1 MRRLITLILTL
12 LLAVPLLKAE
22 GSNVQDR
29 KEIDEL
35 MRFAGNIHQFS
46 SIYPQEKVYLQF
58 DNTSYYQGE
67 TIWFKAFVVN
77 ASTLQRSK
85 SKVLYV
91 DLLSPEGILLKQ
103 QKLLIVAGQAD
114 GSFAL
119 NDAAT
124 LQARDVRGGSLPYPS
139 GFYEVRAYTNYMQNF
154 DSDIIFSRVL
164 AVFDKPKQEGH
175 YYDEKPAITPKFTV
189 DLIPVRPAAPKQKK
203 VNAYFFPEG
212 GHIIM
217 GQPCRVAF
225 KVTGENG
232 LGIDA
237 TGSMDDDISFSTRHD
252 GMGSFVFTPQS
263 RRNSVKITVDGHD
276 YSYSL
281 PDAEQSGCSVQ
292 AVSDQDKAGFTIY
305 SSSDFI
311 SQELGATLTC
321 RGDLVDFAKVTI
333 DGNVTEQTFDL
344 TSAPEGVIRFTLF
357 TKSGDILA
365 TRSFY
370 HEKTGVI
377 IPTINVSSNKISYA
391 PFEKITL
398 DFNLSDGKGA
408 PFRDRFCLSVRD
420 SRSPMSIV
428 EDDLRTNLLLSSDL
442 RGFIEKPD
450 YYFDSAN
457 KDRLKD
463 LDLLCM
469 VQGWERY
476 DWRTMAG
483 VDGFQESLRM
493 EDKGLT
499 LNGWIFKSAGRKPLA
514 HTEVNASLV
523 PKDKTLTESYRYIT
537 GDDGYF
543 GFDIGVLFYNKA
555 RLSIK
560 ASPRDRRIR
569 GEDMTIVFDR
579 SKTPMVR
586 AYRPGETL
594 FLNKV
599 RNTASR
605 DSTSITTR
613 EHPEIINVDMG
624 VILPDVD
631 ILEQRKFVDY
641 FTFQAYD
648 VVKDVEKEYDKGNY
662 STDLFGYIKDLGYD
676 VQIGLMIDS
685 IEKIMSRG
693 GVSSSDYKMLI
704 NGQYAFVYA
713 HTETMYKDLER
724 DSKLMGEDASV
735 LGSRIDTRDIKS
747 IMIYDRPMLQSEAWS
762 LSPLHMAN
770 SPYAVEDMMGTF
782 KKYDAK
788 DNMDIS
794 DFKEENNNK
803 RDRIVYLVDVLLKN
817 IDEGSP
823 RKDQFDRSRRFTT
836 VDGYSIPFSFYSP
849 EYPNGPITGD
859 VDYRRTLYWN
869 PNVITDEDGR
879 ARVEFYNNSFS
890 RMFTISAAGITASGV
905 PYILNQNW

>member
-1 MRRLITLILTL
+1 MKRLITLTL
-12 LLAVPLLKAE
+12 ALILAVPLLKAE

-175 YYDEKPAITPKFTV
+175 YYDEQPAITPKFTV

-217 GQPCRVAF
+217 GQPCRVVI

-357 TKSGDILA
+357 HQVG
-365 TRSFY
+365 
-370 HEKTGVI
+370 
-377 IPTINVSSNKISYA
+377 
-391 PFEKITL
+391 
-398 DFNLSDGKGA
+398 
-408 PFRDRFCLSVRD
+408 
-420 SRSPMSIV
+420 
-428 EDDLRTNLLLSSDL
+428 
-442 RGFIEKPD
+442 
-450 YYFDSAN
+450 
-457 KDRLKD
+457 
-463 LDLLCM
+463 
-469 VQGWERY
+469 
-476 DWRTMAG
+476 
-483 VDGFQESLRM
+483 
-493 EDKGLT
+493 
-499 LNGWIFKSAGRKPLA
+499 
-514 HTEVNASLV
+514 
-523 PKDKTLTESYRYIT
+523 
-537 GDDGYF
+537 
-543 GFDIGVLFYNKA
+543 
-555 RLSIK
+555 
-560 ASPRDRRIR
+560 
-569 GEDMTIVFDR
+569 
-579 SKTPMVR
+579 
-586 AYRPGETL
+586 
-594 FLNKV
+594 
-599 RNTASR
+599 
-605 DSTSITTR
+605 
-613 EHPEIINVDMG
+613 
-624 VILPDVD
+624 
-631 ILEQRKFVDY
+631 
-641 FTFQAYD
+641 
-648 VVKDVEKEYDKGNY
+648 
-662 STDLFGYIKDLGYD
+662 
-676 VQIGLMIDS
+676 
-685 IEKIMSRG
+685 
-693 GVSSSDYKMLI
+693 
-704 NGQYAFVYA
+704 
-713 HTETMYKDLER
+713 
-724 DSKLMGEDASV
+724 
-735 LGSRIDTRDIKS
+735 
-747 IMIYDRPMLQSEAWS
+747 
-762 LSPLHMAN
+762 
-770 SPYAVEDMMGTF
+770 
-782 KKYDAK
+782 
-788 DNMDIS
+788 
-794 DFKEENNNK
+794 
-803 RDRIVYLVDVLLKN
+803 
-817 IDEGSP
+817 
-823 RKDQFDRSRRFTT
+823 
-836 VDGYSIPFSFYSP
+836 
-849 EYPNGPITGD
+849 
-859 VDYRRTLYWN
+859 
-869 PNVITDEDGR
+869 
-879 ARVEFYNNSFS
+879 
-890 RMFTISAAGITASGV
+890 
-905 PYILNQNW
+905 